1 MSVRQIGQPRPSS
14 RTRLA
19 HEEQKRWCSC
29 RCPSV
34 ACLTTAMVWRINDLT
49 QPCCRCGQQHY
60 RRRRRRRRPC
70 CRCHHTACCCEHHK
84 QELQPCLVF
93 HFQRSP
99 FCTDNSLWADDVND
113 VVAGAEIRQLSEHM
127 LANVVLL
134 YCCWLWTG
142 KLNMLKFMH
151 ARVVIDPP
159 T

>member
-1 MSVRQIGQPRPSS
+1 MSFRWIGQRRPSS

-19 HEEQKRWCSC
+19 HEEQKRWCSS

-34 ACLTTAMVWRINDLT
+34 ASDALTIWLSLAVGVGDSSIVDVVVVVNV
-49 QPCCRCGQQHY
+49 
-60 RRRRRRRRPC
+60 RRPC
-70 CRCHHTACCCEHHK
+70 CRCRHTACCCEHHK

-93 HFQRSP
+93 HFQCSP
-99 FCTDNSLWADDVND
+99 FCTDNSLWADNVND
-113 VVAGAEIRQLSEHM
+113 MVAGAEIRQLSEYM
-127 LANVVLL
+127 LAKVVLL